1 MKKFH
6 LALSV
11 TSISEPVADYTKKL
25 GQAPVLVIKDS
36 YALWRTQ
43 TLNVSVKC
51 DPAKAGHLRHLGWE
65 DPSAEEFSVHRDVNG
80 IEWEQF
86 SAQNQIDEINRLW
99 PDVKFK
105 PQA

>member
-1 MKKFH
+1 MKEKNMKKFH

-11 TSISEPVADYTKKL
+11 TSISETVADYTKKL
-25 GQAPVLVIKDS
+25 GQAPVRVIKDS

-65 DPSAEEFSVHRDVNG
+65 DPSAEEFIVHRDVNG
-80 IEWEQF
+80 IE
-86 SAQNQIDEINRLW
+86 
-99 PDVKFK
+99 
-105 PQA
+105 